1 MKLTSVRMTGILF
14 YSQVQR
20 SMAGFKRF
28 LEFQIY
34 RLMIFLPAVVAT
46 LYPFVPDTAYQFV
59 GQDLMF
65 LFGYVD
71 NNYRLRFSA
80 DSFSTPHDG
89 QFFHQSQITMS
100 LWPPRCRK
108 VNRVRKGRDLHSH
121 VMPAEYKRRQSYSL
135 QFDPLGRSCV
145 GLHNTRLGLKS
156 FEGNNKHTVFLY
168 SVSSSSQFSSM
179 LFRIVLFIL
188 LYTSPPFPFRP
199 LYIEEWKKDG
209 QWQGLR
215 QRPNAVCMAPK
226 CSNIFGVIAVSN
238 GLRPKFQARMQLCSS
253 VAFLT
258 LTEALIDRQTQMPH
272 TISKLNT

>member
-1 MKLTSVRMTGILF
+1 
-14 YSQVQR
+14 
-20 SMAGFKRF
+20 
-28 LEFQIY
+28 
-34 RLMIFLPAVVAT
+34 MIFLPAVVAT

-121 VMPAEYKRRQSYSL
+121 VMPAEYKRRQTYSL

-145 GLHNTRLGLKS
+145 GLHNTRLGLNRKALKEKTSTLSSCIRSRPLLSSHPCFSASS
-156 FEGNNKHTVFLY
+156 F
-168 SVSSSSQFSSM
+168 SSSSILHRLFLFVLYRRMEERWSMAGSPLASKRRLYGSKMFKYFRCDRCQQWAASEILGQDAALQFGR
-179 LFRIVLFIL
+179 LFDSDRS
-188 LYTSPPFPFRP
+188 T
-199 LYIEEWKKDG
+199 
-209 QWQGLR
+209 
-215 QRPNAVCMAPK
+215 
-226 CSNIFGVIAVSN
+226 
-238 GLRPKFQARMQLCSS
+238 
-253 VAFLT
+253 
-258 LTEALIDRQTQMPH
+258 DRQIDIDAPYNLKTQH
-272 TISKLNT
+272 VKRFLDISLGAYSRVIYIIVRSITLCI